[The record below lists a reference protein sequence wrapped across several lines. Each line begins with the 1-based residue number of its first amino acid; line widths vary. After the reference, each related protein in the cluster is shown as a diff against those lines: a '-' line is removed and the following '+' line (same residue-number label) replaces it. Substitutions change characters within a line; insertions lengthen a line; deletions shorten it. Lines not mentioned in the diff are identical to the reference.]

1 MRQWLIEKREALG
14 LDENQMAA
22 RCDCS
27 ARLLELLEHK
37 DFITHKHI
45 ASRIAHAYG
54 LTLDEYNS
62 LIPERDRAKKIPS
75 PKSAPK
81 KSDYYTV
88 VYARE
93 YRYKHN
99 KR

>member
-14 LDENQMAA
+14 LNENQMAR

-37 DFITHKHI
+37 DFITHKRI
-45 ASRIAHAYG
+45 ASRVAYAYG

-62 LIPERDRAKKIPS
+62 LIPERDRGDKIPP
-75 PKSAPK
+75 PKSPP
-81 KSDYYTV
+81 SREDYYAKM
-88 VYARE
+88 YSRE